1 MDDKDIG
8 GTKMVMYM
16 IYGICFFIITLLIQ
30 FIINKINNQRN
41 GNKIKIWMGYHV
53 VICLCVLGLVTN
65 NLHYLASVI
74 GFVIAD
80 EIGKKQG
87 WQ

>member
-41 GNKIKIWMGYHV
+41 GNKIKIRMGYHV
-53 VICLCVLGLVTN
+53 VNCLCVLGLVTN